1 PYAGGTAA
9 PPFPDVPPW
18 HWAYDS
24 LTKVHDAGIVIG
36 YPAAPGALVETSITQ
51 VYDAF
56 AHAAA
61 PGAQAWAE
69 RFTYNR
75 PADWPAPFLRA
86 RLTGFSLSR
95 MRPVITGE
103 TAVATFDATVTTRD
117 GRSLSAPMRV
127 QLRRTGEDWQV

>member
-1 PYAGGTAA
+1 MWRPAGRVLLALVAGMVLAGASTGASAA
-9 PPFPDVPPW
+9 PFPDVPPW

-75 PADWPAPFLRA
+75 PAGWPAPFLR
-86 RLTGFSLSR
+86 
-95 MRPVITGE
+95 
-103 TAVATFDATVTTRD
+103 
-117 GRSLSAPMRV
+117 
-127 QLRRTGEDWQV
+127 